1 MSVEEALLEVAS
13 ENAKKAIIAERQ
25 GRKND
30 AIIYYYRAI
39 SALKKLVK
47 IEDREEI
54 KRIYEKRLKEYS
66 RRVMDLLS
74 ETKRMKKRIKKA
86 KGEEKESEELE
97 DIIKSAI
104 IIEKPKV
111 RFEDIANLEKAK
123 KALMEAI
130 IWPLKRPDLFKGSR
144 SPWRGILLFGPPGCG
159 KTLLA
164 KAVANAVNATF
175 INIDSA
181 TILSKWFGESEKI
194 VKEVFRVARKK
205 QPAIIFIDEVDAIAS
220 IRKADEHDT
229 MHRVKTIL
237 LMEMDGLL
245 SSSEDRIVVIGATNL
260 PELLDPAFRRRFE
273 KRIYVPLPD
282 FEARKEIF
290 KIHLRGI
297 ELADDVDFD
306 ELAKLTEGYTGHDIA
321 LIVKEAVMRPIREL
335 AEKNLLDKKGTKPRP
350 VNMNDFREAIKIIK
364 PSVSPEEIKKYEE
377 WARKFATG

>member
-1 MSVEEALLEVAS
+1 MSVEEALLEMAS
-13 ENAKKAIIAERQ
+13 ENARKAIIAERQ

-54 KRIYEKRLKEYS
+54 KKIYERRLKEYS
-66 RRVMDLLS
+66 RRVMNLIS
-74 ETKRMKKRIKKA
+74 ETKKIRKRIGKTKEEE
-86 KGEEKESEELE
+86 GESKELE
-97 DIIKSAI
+97 DVIKSAI

-123 KALMEAI
+123 RALMEAI
-130 IWPLKRPDLFKGSR
+130 VWPLKRPDLFKGSR

-164 KAVANAVNATF
+164 RAVANAVNATF

-220 IRKADEHDT
+220 IRKANEHDT

-290 KIHLRGI
+290 RIHLRGI
-297 ELADDVDFD
+297 ELADDVDLG
-306 ELAKLTEGYTGHDIA
+306 ELAKLTEGYTGHDIT
-321 LIVKEAVMRPIREL
+321 LIIKEAVMRPIREL

-350 VNMNDFREAIKIIK
+350 VNMNDFKAAIGIIR
-364 PSVSPEEIKKYEE
+364 PSVSPEEIRKYEE
-377 WARKFATG
+377 WAKKFATG

>member
-1 MSVEEALLEVAS
+1 LSVEEALLEVAS

-144 SPWRGILLFGPPGCG
+144 SPWRGIRLFGPPGCG

>member
-144 SPWRGILLFGPPGCG
+144 SPWRGIRLFGPPGCG